1 MSVEINIGD
10 FVTTAAKR
18 FPSREAVYDVGK
30 NQRFTYSELNTRAN
44 QLCSTLL
51 DMGLEKGDRV
61 AVLAPNGHEYM
72 ECFFGPTKAGLVLMP
87 LNCRL
92 TADELS
98 YILRDGGAKALIFS
112 SEFSSVVEDIRSRKE
127 AGSVIEN
134 WIEIG
139 NTSSAFASDYETLL
153 AASSKLE
160 PVDKAGKDDNF
171 FIMYTSGTTGNPK
184 GVVHTHESQ
193 FWAVL
198 TSANS
203 SDQHEGDRY
212 LGLLP
217 FFHVGA
223 TAPMFGS
230 IYKMH
235 AVVILP
241 NFDPLRTWQLFE
253 SEKITNTLAVPAMLL
268 FMMSVPNLE
277 RFDFSSLRQ
286 VFTGGA
292 PVPVSTILAFQE
304 MGIELLQG
312 YGLTETCGPGCTIS
326 AEDAKRKVGSTG
338 RPNYHT
344 DVRIVDEQGNDV
356 APGES
361 GEVLFSGKHIMKEYW
376 NLPQQTAETIRDG
389 WLHTGDIAAMDE
401 DGFITIKDRVKDMII
416 SGGEN
421 VYPAEIENVLLQHEQ
436 IADAAVIGQS
446 SARWGESPLA
456 VVVKKK
462 ADLVEADIL
471 SHCNEKL
478 AKFKLPK
485 AVVFTEILPRNAN
498 GKVLKK
504 ALREQFPEPALE

>member
-30 NQRFTYSELNTRAN
+30 DQRFTYSELNTRAN

-198 TSANS
+198 TSTNS
-203 SDQHEGDRY
+203 SEFREGDRY

-223 TAPMFGS
+223 TAPMIAS

-235 AVVILP
+235 TVVILP
-241 NFDPLRTWQLFE
+241 TFNPLQTWQLLE
-253 SEKITNTLAVPAMLL
+253 SEQITNSMAVPAMLL
-268 FMMSVPNLE
+268 AMLAVPDLE
-277 RFDFSSLRQ
+277 RFDLSSLRS
-286 VFTGGA
+286 VVTGGA
-292 PVPVSTILAFQE
+292 PVPVATLLTFQG
-304 MGIELLQG
+304 MGIEMHQG
-312 YGLTETCGPGCTIS
+312 YGLTETCGPGCVIG

-338 RPNYHT
+338 RPSYHT
-344 DVRIVDEQGNDV
+344 AIRIVDEEGSDV

-361 GEVLFSGKHIMKEYW
+361 GEVLFAGKHIMKEYW
-376 NLPQQTAETIRDG
+376 NLPEKTAEAIRDG
-389 WLHTGDIAAMDE
+389 WLHTGDIAVMDE
-401 DGFITIKDRVKDMII
+401 EGFITIKDRIKDMII

-436 IADAAVIGQS
+436 IADVAVIGQS

-456 VVVKKK
+456 VVVKKS
-462 ADLVEADIL
+462 ADLAEADIL
-471 SHCNEKL
+471 SHCSEKL

-485 AVVFTEILPRNAN
+485 AVVFTDILPRNAT
-498 GKVLKK
+498 GKLLKKVL
-504 ALREQFPEPALE
+504 RDQFPEPALE